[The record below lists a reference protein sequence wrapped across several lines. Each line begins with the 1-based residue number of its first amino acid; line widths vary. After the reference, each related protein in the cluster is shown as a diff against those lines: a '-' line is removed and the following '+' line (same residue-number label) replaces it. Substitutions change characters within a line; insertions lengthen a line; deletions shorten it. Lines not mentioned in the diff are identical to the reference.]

1 MVFEIKMI
9 KLFIKLNCATAIA
22 FRPFDN
28 LPAIEKKIG
37 ARADKPSPANKNPK
51 NATLKASDLLLST
64 IMVDEINFEVKPTPP
79 NTPPVLIQNRSLAWF
94 SAQPIAKI
102 FCGLWVHVETL
113 PSTKKVSSQ

>member
-37 ARADKPSPANKNPK
+37 ARADEPSPANKNPK
-51 NATLKASDLLLST
+51 NAWK
-64 IMVDEINFEVKPTPP
+64 
-79 NTPPVLIQNRSLAWF
+79 
-94 SAQPIAKI
+94 
-102 FCGLWVHVETL
+102 
-113 PSTKKVSSQ
+113 